1 MCLFYAVSLI
11 LLSCISHNTSYSN
24 MALIS
29 HHFLH
34 QQHGMS
40 HAHGHMY
47 PLALSPRRINQ
58 VCSYSTPD
66 AILVGFLS
74 DIGMFFNP
82 KSPTTELQ
90 LLKLP
95 PFQLRDS
102 SNIDYLF
109 CRPRQGSSSLMHVIR
124 RSEKLVV
131 LAGSISIG

>member
-58 VCSYSTPD
+58 VYYHATSDT
-66 AILVGFLS
+66 ILVGYRP
-74 DIGMFFNP
+74 DMGMFSHP
-82 KSPTTELQ
+82 KSPTTKLQ
-90 LLKLP
+90 IFKLP
-95 PFQLRDS
+95 PFQLGDS
-102 SNIDYLF
+102 SNIDRLPR
-109 CRPRQGSSSLMHVIR
+109 RPRQGSSALMHVIR
-124 RSEKLVV
+124 LSENLAA

>member
-1 MCLFYAVSLI
+1 MCLFYPVSLI

-58 VCSYSTPD
+58 VYYYATSDT
-66 AILVGFLS
+66 ILVGYLP
-74 DIGMFFNP
+74 DMRMFSHP
-82 KSPTTELQ
+82 KSPTTKPQ
-90 LLKLP
+90 LFQLP
-95 PFQLRDS
+95 PFQLWHS
-102 SNIDYLF
+102 SNIDRLLH
-109 CRPRQGSSSLMHVIR
+109 RPRQGSSALMHIIR